1 MCYYEPVD
9 TNVGKMKTKDGIVV
23 GLNSALPART
33 SEHSMVSHNTVSFLL
48 EVPA

>member
-1 MCYYEPVD
+1 MD
-9 TNVGKMKTKDGIVV
+9 SNVGKIKTKDGIVV
-23 GLNSALPART
+23 GFNSTSPART